1 MTRMKDSLAIAE
13 RILKTLI
20 TNKVQSITH
29 LKLQKLIYYCQAWS
43 LVFYERRLFQ
53 ENIEAWV
60 HGPVV
65 PSVYH
70 FYKRYGYSDIS
81 VNSKDAD
88 ESYLDRQAIEVIN
101 IVCNVYGQF
110 TPKYLEYL
118 THSEFPWKNARSGLM
133 PSKKS
138 NRSISLSDMKE
149 YYSTFAS
156 KKHPGVVD
164 PMATSTEKNKLAK
177 QSSKLSNML
186 EGAGSVMDIFPCG
199 STGKSNLSNY
209 KISDFSGMDSD
220 IEALSSDWDK
230 VGSDIY
236 LSINSVKKYQKRRHE

>member
-1 MTRMKDSLAIAE
+1 MTRMKDYLAVAE
-13 RILKTLI
+13 RILETLI
-20 TNKVQSITH
+20 LNEVQSITH

-81 VNSKDAD
+81 VNSRDAG
-88 ESYLDRQAIEVIN
+88 ESYLDKQAIEVID
-101 IVCNVYGQF
+101 IVCNVYGRF
-110 TPKYLEYL
+110 TPKYLEHL
-118 THSEFPWKNARSGLM
+118 THSEFPWKNARNGLI

-138 NRSISLSDMKE
+138 NRVISSLDMRE
-149 YYSTFAS
+149 YYSKFAS
-156 KKHPGVVD
+156 KKYPGAVD
-164 PMATSTEKNKLAK
+164 PMATSTEKNKLIK
-177 QSSKLSNML
+177 QSSRLTNML
-186 EGAGSVMDIFPCG
+186 EGAASVMDIFSCG
-199 STGKSNLSNY
+199 SASKSNLTSY
-209 KISDFSGMDSD
+209 KTSDFSGIDSD
-220 IEALSSDWDK
+220 VEALSSDWDK

-236 LSINSVKKYQKRRHE
+236 LSINSIKKYQRRHE